1 MFQPLITGSNFVYI
15 EYCYAIG
22 KFIRKN
28 IVCAVERKFRACR
41 AYSVLTQQIKLASN
55 REFMPLWE
63 DFQQN
68 MSVYQPR
75 LSTTHS
81 LQPPN
86 FDYNEILVISWIVYA
101 EIHLFALYKEIPS
114 YRGHSSFEVNHG
126 IHQNVIIFFC
136 KFS

>member
-28 IVCAVERKFRACR
+28 TVCAVERKFRACR
-41 AYSVLTQQIKLASN
+41 AYSVITQQIKLASN

-68 MSVYQPR
+68 MSVHQPR
-75 LSTTHS
+75 LSTIHP

-86 FDYNEILVISWIVYA
+86 FIYNVISAIPWIV
-101 EIHLFALYKEIPS
+101 LF
-114 YRGHSSFEVNHG
+114 
-126 IHQNVIIFFC
+126 
-136 KFS
+136 